1 MPHRL
6 LQLDDVRNINNPD
19 KIASLFQKLGYN
31 AAAQSLNVEDLQLPV
46 RCADAIKDVYLIADE
61 GNAGLQV
68 LLFQLHAEEWVSPS
82 VASGRMK
89 AIANSMGRRSTHF
102 LLLATRDFNQLML
115 VNPRKSFDAEMNLK
129 TSIYNLL
136 IDRKN
141 PTNYDRDRL
150 EAIAA
155 FNLSPDEIYAVQC
168 DAFDVEK
175 LTKSFYRGY
184 KDLFDRVEK
193 TIKEYNDCSYF
204 KDAGRLHQFSQ
215 RFLGRIMF
223 LYFLQKK
230 EFLAGD
236 RNFLSNQFRKHLSYT
251 NNPPVETGVYTN
263 KVPGGDYTNQL
274 RGGVWDDAE
283 ISYYSQVLEPL
294 FFETLNQQR
303 PNLES
308 RWGKIP
314 YLNGG
319 LFERDYGEGIRDA
332 AGRETPAQIL
342 LPNSIFDPGSSNSIL
357 GFFNG
362 YNFTIAE
369 NVLGNEDVAIDPE
382 MLGKVFENMLAAEER
397 GQSGTFYT
405 PRGIVQ
411 FMCAEVLGRYLVDAT
426 GMELEAVN
434 GLINYEDDFST
445 ELLITPQEIKKL
457 KKALSGFKVLD
468 PAVGSG
474 AFPLGMMQ
482 VILNVKQAI
491 AKREGMTIQR
501 GSLRISEWKRE
512 IIANNLYGVDIKPEA
527 IEISKLR
534 MWLSLVVDIPKI
546 EDVEP
551 LPNLDYKLMC
561 GDSLIST
568 INGEVLIPDP
578 TKDVQQLSL
587 LVTPVQ
593 QAIQPLLELQRQYFE
608 ADSSLRNEIRGQIL
622 TAEKEVFKTAIADRM
637 KYWVEEKRQIEENIK
652 RLKKSSKIQEK
663 RVGEIA
669 GKIAELESFALA
681 VEGGERAVNFFQY
694 YLHFRDVFEEKGGF
708 DVVIGN
714 PPYVRQEAIKDL
726 KPALQLEYDCYTG
739 VADLYVYFYERGFNL
754 LRNGGYLSYISSN
767 KYFRAGYGEKLRK
780 LLAEKAKIEYLIDF
794 GDAAVFEAIAYPS
807 IILVRNDSP
816 ENHRVKVLNW
826 QEDKSIADFN
836 KVFLQDCFE
845 MEQSQLTADGWRL
858 ESSAVLNLLDKL
870 RKNGT
875 PLGEYVNGRFYRGI
889 LTGFNEAFVVDRET
903 RDGLIAED
911 SSSADVLKPFLRG
924 RDVKRWCV
932 DYKDLWLLFI
942 PWHFPLHNDSSI
954 QGASLAAETAFK
966 KQYPAIYKH
975 LLKFKDQLSSR
986 NQAETGV
993 RYEWYAL
1000 QRCAASYWQE
1010 FEEQK
1015 IFIPAITQNVEY
1027 AADYIG
1033 YFGNDKTSICVTDN
1047 VKFLLGL
1054 LNSKILGWF
1063 IRQIAPTK
1071 QGGFY
1076 EFKPTYVTQIPI
1088 PTASESEKQK
1098 IESLVQKCLDAK
1110 GQGVVEW
1117 EAEIDE
1123 IVAGLYGLTEE
1134 EMRIIWEINK

>member
-1 MPHRL
+1 M
-6 LQLDDVRNINNPD
+6 
-19 KIASLFQKLGYN
+19 
-31 AAAQSLNVEDLQLPV
+31 
-46 RCADAIKDVYLIADE
+46 
-61 GNAGLQV
+61 
-68 LLFQLHAEEWVSPS
+68 
-82 VASGRMK
+82 
-89 AIANSMGRRSTHF
+89 
-102 LLLATRDFNQLML
+102 
-115 VNPRKSFDAEMNLK
+115 
-129 TSIYNLL
+129 
-136 IDRKN
+136 
-141 PTNYDRDRL
+141 
-150 EAIAA
+150 
-155 FNLSPDEIYAVQC
+155 
-168 DAFDVEK
+168 
-175 LTKSFYRGY
+175 
-184 KDLFDRVEK
+184 
-193 TIKEYNDCSYF
+193 
-204 KDAGRLHQFSQ
+204 
-215 RFLGRIMF
+215 
-223 LYFLQKK
+223 
-230 EFLAGD
+230 
-236 RNFLSNQFRKHLSYT
+236 
-251 NNPPVETGVYTN
+251 
-263 KVPGGDYTNQL
+263 
-274 RGGVWDDAE
+274 
-283 ISYYSQVLEPL
+283 
-294 FFETLNQQR
+294 
-303 PNLES
+303 
-308 RWGKIP
+308 
-314 YLNGG
+314 
-319 LFERDYGEGIRDA
+319 
-332 AGRETPAQIL
+332 
-342 LPNSIFDPGSSNSIL
+342 LPNSIFDPGSSDSIL

-369 NVLGNEDVAIDPE
+369 NVLGNENVAIDPE

-445 ELLITPQEIKKL
+445 NLLITRQEIKKL
-457 KKALSGFKVLD
+457 KKALSGLKVLD

-474 AFPLGMMQ
+474 AFSLGMMQ

-501 GSLRISEWKRE
+501 GILTISEWKRE

-593 QAIQPLLELQRQYFE
+593 QAIQPLLELQKQYFE

-637 KYWVEEKRQIEENIK
+637 KYWVEEKRQIQENIK

-663 RVGEIA
+663 RLGEIG
-669 GKIAELESFALA
+669 GKIAELESFALV

-714 PPYVRQEAIKDL
+714 PPYVRQEGIKDL

-826 QEDKSIADFN
+826 QEDKLIADFN
-836 KVFLQDCFE
+836 KIFLQDCFE
-845 MEQSQLTADGWRL
+845 MEQLELTADGWRF

-903 RDGLIAED
+903 RDRLIAED

-932 DYKDLWLLFI
+932 DFAEQYLIKIESSENKQHPWSGKDG
-942 PWHFPLHNDSSI
+942 NV
-954 QGASLAAETAFK
+954 AEKIFAKT
-966 KQYPAIYKH
+966 YPAIYSWFDELRENLIKRSDKGQYFWE
-975 LLKFKDQLSSR
+975 LRSCK
-986 NQAETGV
+986 
-993 RYEWYAL
+993 
-1000 QRCAASYWQE
+1000 YWQE
-1010 FEEQK
+1010 FEEHK

-1047 VKFLLGL
+1047 VNYLLGL

-1076 EFKPTYVTQIPI
+1076 EFKPTYVRQIPI
-1088 PTASESEKQK
+1088 PPASKTEKQK
-1098 IESLVQKCLDAK
+1098 IETLVQKCLDAK

-1117 EAEIDE
+1117 ERGIDE
-1123 IVAGLYGLTEE
+1123 IVACLYGLTEE
-1134 EMRIIWEINK
+1134 EMRIITEINK